1 MKRLAATF
9 LVWTL
14 VSIGFA
20 GLASAQTQHA
30 ADPAGSYIGG
40 GIYSAFGNVTSQA
53 FGVEGGTRLTPTIGI
68 FAEAGKVVDAA
79 PASLGQ
85 SAQLIAGHLSA
96 TEANVEYTVADPVLF
111 FDAGI
116 RYTIHT
122 SGKLAPYALAGVG
135 LGQVKPDV
143 EFTIGGTNVNSS
155 LAQYGVALGSDL
167 SGSTTKIM
175 IAVGAGVR
183 YPLGDLLYL
192 DAEFRYNRVFISGG
206 DIPFGRAGLGFGVR
220 F

>member
-1 MKRLAATF
+1 MAAATR
-9 LVWTL
+9 
-14 VSIGFA
+14 
-20 GLASAQTQHA
+20 H
-30 ADPAGSYIGG
+30 
-40 GIYSAFGNVTSQA
+40 
-53 FGVEGGTRLTPTIGI
+53 TPTIGI

-122 SGKLAPYALAGVG
+122 SGQLAPYALAGVG

-155 LAQYGVALGSDL
+155 LAQYGVALGSDM
-167 SGSTTKIM
+167 SGTTTKIM
-175 IAVGAGVR
+175 IVLPAGVSNT
-183 YPLGDLLYL
+183 LGEIIYL
-192 DAEFRYNRVFISGG
+192 DSEFRYNRVFMS
-206 DIPFGRAGLGFGVR
+206 DRRHSLRPSRARFRRPVLGFRPGRGLCGSRITGTHPAVDNKTAV
-220 F
+220 